1 MSTRLR
7 RIRRYFLLMAI
18 AGAGIVIA
26 QDCGAWRD
34 YVGTASLVL
43 GVVGFTLFCD
53 ALGGAD
59 T

>member
-1 MSTRLR
+1 MSRHLR
-7 RIRRYFLLMAI
+7 RLLRFFLLMALG
-18 AGAGIVIA
+18 GAGIVVA

-43 GVVGFTLFCD
+43 GILGFILFCD
-53 ALGGAD
+53 ALGN

>member
-1 MSTRLR
+1 MSTHLR
-7 RIRRYFLLMAI
+7 RLLRFFLLMALG
-18 AGAGIVIA
+18 GAGIVIA

-43 GVVGFTLFCD
+43 GILGFILFCD
-53 ALGGAD
+53 ALGN

>member
-7 RIRRYFLLMAI
+7 RIRRFFLLMAI
-18 AGAGIVIA
+18 GGAGIVIA

-43 GVVGFTLFCD
+43 GILGFILFCD
-53 ALGGAD
+53 ALGN